1 MSYTNDYSMGK
12 ATAHP
17 YVPIQG
23 GAEPPNAESANA
35 LFVDQTDGDNA
46 VNNKTIRRKSWTDA
60 AASQCDDKEEKSP
73 MYMAIYNML
82 AGCGIVGLPLQTKQ
96 SGIIPGII
104 LMAIVAV
111 FSAYT
116 LRLLIKNGRRVKVWN
131 YEDLCQKCW
140 GAFGLSYNDTYTHTL

>member
-1 MSYTNDYSMGK
+1 MTSYASDYSVGGNANTNDGRQDSYAS
-12 ATAHP
+12 
-17 YVPIQG
+17 VQR
-23 GAEPPNAESANA
+23 GAESPNTPFIANNTEG
-35 LFVDQTDGDNA
+35 V
-46 VNNKTIRRKSWTDA
+46 VNEKKIRKKSWSD
-60 AASQCDDKEEKSP
+60 AASQMSDDEPKSP

-104 LMAIVAV
+104 LMAIVAI
-111 FSAYT
+111 FSTYT

-140 GAFGLSYNDTYTHTL
+140 GVYG